1 MPKKKTEHK
10 YYSHSKIKVIFDDFI
25 KGNSK
30 HRYNIRNG
38 AMHIY
43 PKIEE
48 VGAKVKE
55 QVTIKMFN
63 SLSNKVNNLSDKVDN
78 LSTAFDTLS
87 NKVDVLS
94 TDFRSFVK
102 KQEEFNQEQREFN
115 QHVFKFMERQQE
127 FNRAIMQR
135 LDNIVAKNNLL
146 E

>member
-10 YYSHSKIKVIFDDFI
+10 YYSRTKIKVIFDDFI

-38 AMHIY
+38 AMHVY

-55 QVTIKMFN
+55 QVTMKMFN
-63 SLSNKVNNLSDKVDN
+63 SLSDKVNNLSDKVDV
-78 LSTAFDTLS
+78 LS

-102 KQEEFNQEQREFN
+102 KQEKFNEEQREFN
-115 QHVFKFMERQQE
+115 QHVFKFMERQDK

-135 LDNIVAKNNLL
+135 LDNIVAKNNLS